1 MKKEWENKRTETY
14 IVKRDTHSLRNNRHG
29 EKFNLCVG
37 LPSHGWGNCILFKG
51 LDYDIT
57 NLKLIDDHPINDTFF
72 TIRSR
77 CRVEEIEVNWSHYYS
92 FELWDEQGH
101 IGDYMTKQLD
111 FEENCEL
118 ISNEERPTRKEYWD
132 TYESASKKYSLF
144 SPDTFA
150 KLRITNT
157 TH

>member
-1 MKKEWENKRTETY
+1 MKKKLKNKRTEIY
-14 IVKRDTHSLRNNRHG
+14 IVKKDTPSLRNNRHG
-29 EKFNLCVG
+29 EKFNLWVG

-51 LDYDIT
+51 IDYDIT
-57 NLKLIDDHPINDTFF
+57 NLKLIDDHPINDTFYDVQ
-72 TIRSR
+72 SR
-77 CRVEEIEVNWSHYYS
+77 CRVGEKEVNWSHYYC

-101 IGDYMTKQLD
+101 IGDYKVEQVD
-111 FEENCEL
+111 FEENFEL
-118 ISNEERPTRKEYWD
+118 ISNEERPTQKEYWD

-150 KLRITNT
+150 NLRTTNT